1 MRRKLEDLLYAPIG
15 LVTGASQFIPEL
27 AEQGRTQVANAR
39 MLGRM
44 ATRMGTAKAAD
55 GLAVVGARAR
65 EALVRAGLTGPDSDD
80 HTDGSV
86 AARARPSDAK
96 APTAE
101 PAVAVAVDVPGAED
115 LSIVDYDSLAASQ
128 VVPRLAALRPD
139 ELEAVRRYEHAHRG
153 RKTILGRIA
162 QLQS

>member
-1 MRRKLEDLLYAPIG
+1 MKRKLEDLLYAPIG

-27 AEQGRTQVANAR
+27 AAQGRTQVANAK

-55 GLAVVGARAR
+55 GLAVVAARAKDT
-65 EALVRAGLTGPDSDD
+65 LVRAGLTGPES
-80 HTDGSV
+80 DGSIGGSV
-86 AARARPSDAK
+86 PEASAEAVVIADAAPA
-96 APTAE
+96 TAA
-101 PAVAVAVDVPGAED
+101 AVPRAED

-128 VVPRLAALRPD
+128 VVPRLAALKPD
-139 ELEAVRRYEHAHRG
+139 ELEAVRRYEQAHRG
-153 RKTILGRIA
+153 RKTILGRVA